1 MDSEPPKLGDAP
13 EGVWLPPTPSK
24 KTLPFVLS
32 QGGDCDGFSTFD
44 VPIFTEEFLDQ
55 NKGERRLGLLRGS
68 RCQGRGWAIRA
79 PRQRQEVG
87 GIYP

>member
-44 VPIFTEEFLDQ
+44 VPIFTEEF
-55 NKGERRLGLLRGS
+55 
-68 RCQGRGWAIRA
+68 
-79 PRQRQEVG
+79 
-87 GIYP
+87 